1 MRSLEE
7 IRALCD
13 AATPGP
19 WEWNTWQYSIRCAV
33 GWVGIVEHDRKS
45 DGSFGDINADGELM
59 AASRTLI
66 PDLLDALAAKDTE
79 IEQLRDRWAE
89 RDATIEELTAEVA
102 AKDRQVDIWAEV
114 AAMTLPGQ

>member
-79 IEQLRDRWAE
+79 IEQLRDREAE
-89 RDATIEELTAEVA
+89 KDARIAGLMVA
-102 AKDRQVDIWAEV
+102 LGGNQEQERIWMGLGRKAS
-114 AAMTLPGQ
+114 AA

>member
-1 MRSLEE
+1 MRAKDEML
-7 IRALCD
+7 ADCD
-13 AATPGP
+13 
-19 WEWNTWQYSIRCAV
+19 
-33 GWVGIVEHDRKS
+33 
-45 DGSFGDINADGELM
+45 M
-59 AASRTLI
+59 AAQNYKDLDHLCTIHYARFRLWCDI
-66 PDLLDALAAKDTE
+66 PELLDALAAKDAE